1 LQSEAARPRIARGN
15 FHPAVPEASLRAIL
29 TYHSIDDSGSV
40 VSVNEGTFRRH
51 AEFLS
56 RAGLRSVGLL
66 DLVAMPDDAD
76 AVAITFDDAFANFA
90 SAAWPVLRELGHR
103 VTLFVPTAH
112 VGRTN
117 GWESGAG
124 RMPVLPLLDWADLG
138 RLTEEGVTI
147 GAHSETHPD
156 LTTLEPDTLHAE
168 VARPVEQIH
177 RETGVVPHTFAY
189 PYGAVNKKTA
199 AEVGKHYRLAVTT
212 ELRWLARADDVH
224 WLPRLDAYYLR
235 RPGALERFGSARFRR
250 ALRWRNR
257 LRRARHRLTGGM

>member
-1 LQSEAARPRIARGN
+1 LQSETARSRTARGD
-15 FHPAVPEASLRAIL
+15 FHAAVPEASLRAIL

-40 VSVNEGTFRRH
+40 VSVDEGTFRRH

-90 SAAWPVLRELGHR
+90 STAWPVLREHGHR

-124 RMPVLPLLDWADLG
+124 GIPVLPLLDWADLG

-156 LTTLEPDTLHAE
+156 LTTLEPHTLHAE

-177 RETGVVPHTFAY
+177 RETGVAPHTFAY
-189 PYGAVNKKTA
+189 PYGAVNEKTA
-199 AEVGKHYRLAVTT
+199 AEVAKHYRLAVTT
-212 ELRWLARADDVH
+212 ELRWLAGADDVH

-250 ALRWRNR
+250 ALTWRNR
-257 LRRARHRLTGGM
+257 LRRARHRLTGGI